1 MPNLKKVRSN
11 NRLQMAQQ
19 TQHTFP
25 DVFEQPYLP
34 LGQVCK
40 ALHVFSW
47 CRTPKFGGCSMFIIF
62 TQLFISSNRSYQK
75 WSGILFSIAHSAHT
89 KVSLSRF
96 CRIYYVWLDIWY
108 LNTRL
113 SLFPPSTRATPFQPG
128 AGRLIWQILFILLNL
143 IRNILGTSKN
153 VLPLQIYSQSLEDAQ
168 ASDRIRP
175 N

>member
-1 MPNLKKVRSN
+1 
-11 NRLQMAQQ
+11 
-19 TQHTFP
+19 
-25 DVFEQPYLP
+25 
-34 LGQVCK
+34 
-40 ALHVFSW
+40 
-47 CRTPKFGGCSMFIIF
+47 MFIIF

-96 CRIYYVWLDIWY
+96 CRISYVWFRY
-108 LNTRL
+108 LIFEYKVKPISAIYAGYSISTGSWQVNMTNICCRFKRNVGESNIYL
-113 SLFPPSTRATPFQPG
+113 EHSLERNFEDF
-128 AGRLIWQILFILLNL
+128 LLHLMNL